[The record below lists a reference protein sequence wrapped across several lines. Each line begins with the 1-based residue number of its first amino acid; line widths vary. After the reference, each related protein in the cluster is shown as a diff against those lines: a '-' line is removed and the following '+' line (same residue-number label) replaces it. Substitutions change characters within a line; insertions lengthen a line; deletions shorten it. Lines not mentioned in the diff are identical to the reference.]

1 MQPDTSRILI
11 VDDLEMNR
19 SMLRMGLERNGF
31 LVDEADDAPVA
42 LTMIG
47 EADYDMIL
55 LDIMMPGMSGKEA
68 LVHIRSRFA
77 PDDLPVVMVTA
88 FDDPREISGAIA
100 AGANDYVT
108 KPVDMP
114 VMIARIRAHIERKR
128 AMDELRRSREEI
140 AEQVQARTA
149 DLETINNEMRK
160 EIARRREL
168 ESQLREEKR
177 RAETANRAKSDF
189 LATMSHE
196 LRTPLNSIIGFS
208 DLIRIQLKMIEGG
221 ERLDEYAAYI
231 NDGGNHLLGIVNDIL
246 DLSKIDAG
254 RTVLNESHVEVRD
267 LLDRSVRM
275 TDAASGEHNVE
286 IHLAQELTDVDLF
299 CDEVLMRRALVNM
312 VGNAVKFSEVGTR
325 IDVTAEMTETGKLCL
340 IVQDQGIG
348 IDPKDIAKVMEPF
361 GQANSEL
368 SRSHVGTGL
377 GVPLTKSLIEL
388 HGGDFLLS
396 SVKGVGTEIRMTL
409 PSERLR
415 DRSDNAT
422 VSVA

>member
-19 SMLRMGLERNGF
+19 SMLRIGLERNGF
-31 LVDEADDAPVA
+31 LVDEAEDAPVA

-68 LVHIRSRFA
+68 LMHIRSRFG

-88 FDDPREISGAIA
+88 FDDPREISSSIA

-114 VMIARIRAHIERKR
+114 VMIARIRAHIERKN
-128 AMDELRRSREEI
+128 AMAELRASKAEI
-140 AEQVQARTA
+140 ADQVQARTA
-149 DLETINNEMRK
+149 DLESINTEMRK

-168 ESQLREEKR
+168 EAELREAKR

-221 ERLDEYAAYI
+221 DRLDEYAAYI

-254 RTVLNESHVEVRD
+254 RTVLNESHVEVGD

-275 TDAASGEHNVE
+275 TDAASNGHDVRIAMADNL
-286 IHLAQELTDVDLF
+286 INVDLF
-299 CDEVLMRRALVNM
+299 CDEILMRRALVNM
-312 VGNAVKFSEVGTR
+312 VGNAVKFSEAGTR
-325 IDVTAEMTETGKLCL
+325 IDVSANLNDDGALL
-340 IVQDQGIG
+340 LQVRDQGIG
-348 IDPKDIAKVMEPF
+348 IDADDIAKVMEPF

-388 HGGDFLLS
+388 HGGEFELVS
-396 SVKGVGTEIRMTL
+396 EKGVGTEIRMTL
-409 PSERLR
+409 PAERLR
-415 DRSDNAT
+415 SRADLGSA
-422 VSVA
+422 SVA

>member
-1 MQPDTSRILI
+1 MSSEKPEILI

-19 SMLRMGLERNGF
+19 SMLRIGLERQGF
-31 LVDEADDAPVA
+31 TVREAEDAAIA

-47 EADYDMIL
+47 ETIYDMVL

-68 LVHIRSRFA
+68 LMHIRSRFG
-77 PDDLPVVMVTA
+77 PDELPVIMVTS
-88 FDDPREISGAIA
+88 FDDPREISSAIA

-114 VMIARIRAHIERKR
+114 VMIARIMAHIERKR
-128 AMDELRRSREEI
+128 AIEELKASKEEI
-140 AEQVQARTA
+140 SAQVASKTA
-149 DLETINNEMRK
+149 DLVAINAEMRK
-160 EIARRREL
+160 EIARRRDL
-168 ESQLREEKR
+168 ESELREAKR
-177 RAETANRAKSDF
+177 RAEAANRAKSDF

-254 RTVLNESHVEVRD
+254 RTVLNESHVEVGD

-275 TDAASGEHNVE
+275 TDAAASGH
-286 IHLAQELTDVDLF
+286 DVRIQLGSGLEGMNLF
-299 CDEVLMRRALVNM
+299 CDEILMRRSLVNM
-312 VGNAVKFSEVGTR
+312 VGNAVKFSEAGTR
-325 IDVTAEMTETGKLCL
+325 IDVSAELDEHGLL
-340 IVQDQGIG
+340 IKVRDQGIG
-348 IDPKDIAKVMEPF
+348 IASADIARVMEPF

-368 SRSHVGTGL
+368 SRAHVGTGL
-377 GVPLTKSLIEL
+377 GVPLTKSLLEL
-388 HGGDFLLS
+388 HGGTFTLVS
-396 SVKGVGTEIRMTL
+396 EEGVGTEIHMTL
-409 PSERLR
+409 PIERLR
-415 DRSDNAT
+415 DRSTHDAA
-422 VSVA
+422 SVA